1 MHSTTHGE
9 ILIFPAQ
16 SGLDHYEAKGMIII
30 LHVLNPRAMQ
40 GIPKTHQNWDRPKN
54 IELPEFLQVILRYS
68 ISKWACSAWVLDK
81 FRIKALDSPV
91 TFNICCTQEQ
101 IVLVS

>member
-16 SGLDHYEAKGMIII
+16 SGLDHDEAIGMIII

-40 GIPKTHQNWDRPKN
+40 GIPKTHQNSDRPKN
-54 IELPEFLQVILRYS
+54 IELPPLRTFLTAAQQAQRREVGS
-68 ISKWACSAWVLDK
+68 C
-81 FRIKALDSPV
+81 
-91 TFNICCTQEQ
+91 
-101 IVLVS
+101 